1 MELGCVCQVKP
12 EVRNRD
18 MHQPFA
24 LNELEMRTTSQEH
37 YLVTKPKFVYVYFS
51 SFQSKGTFCL
61 YISQLQKCYIVFLA
75 PHEQEPMG
83 NVTSA
88 INDIKNVQELGI
100 TFEIYRET
108 TLARAT
114 GKVQTILSEYKL
126 QHPGPTVILT
136 QSTLPWNALRDALPL
151 LNEFPRINI
160 LANERDNQYPIFGW
174 FSYAAQI
181 AVQRAVQIPRYY
193 DQAITMSRY
202 ANIPVGQWTGDVLHY
217 CDILFARRL
226 KQADHVLWFSLGPS
240 PDLGGNE
247 DYDPI
252 LLEEIT
258 NPEIVR
264 PACVETIAIEI
275 EVSALPLTTI
285 MESSQ
290 IPLNE
295 LENLNWNT
303 DVISHESS
311 SESSTKPNKIDSG
324 TTGNTPEETKTLAPR
339 AVYFYGYDESVACLR
354 VFKILKNLVTNWAID
369 VFPSEKEYRYEPDA
383 FVRNFYRWLCSPE
396 SRLYDP
402 ALHHFVHK
410 LVKKVFVQ
418 FLTELKNLGA
428 KIVYASFNKVII
440 ATNKKKLSE
449 AKAYFNFLRETLAE
463 RPLLKYVHLDAASV
477 RFWDILLFKDKTN
490 FIGIPASDVPPDVK
504 ELAPISSF
512 NVLQFMPSAIE
523 KGFLVFVYDFIL
535 QLYKRKY
542 KMIENNN
549 PQTKDKEK
557 DKDQLSTNKNLDN
570 REPILVPT
578 FDFISEKWD
587 EEKEEIP
594 EEDKEVLAYLSQKIF
609 DFIINYQR
617 TSLLSESEGN
627 NEKSKDQEESL
638 TSEERALLLPTDF
651 NPLLEF
657 VKVICYIFSLKKT
670 LQNRVI
676 TLKRNLMKLI
686 QVKEFS
692 PEAEWNEPT
701 TSYVLYNVICNFC
714 CNERDIDLLKDPWVS
729 KHNWKCPIKSCQHSY
744 NKTYIEDR
752 LVNIIQKRSISFQTQ
767 DLICEKCRLPKVDT
781 NSLRCSNCSGS
792 FVLRVSDREFKQGV
806 TVFLKI
812 AKFHH
817 FKKLQET
824 CEFLLK

>member
-1 MELGCVCQVKP
+1 
-12 EVRNRD
+12 
-18 MHQPFA
+18 
-24 LNELEMRTTSQEH
+24 
-37 YLVTKPKFVYVYFS
+37 
-51 SFQSKGTFCL
+51 
-61 YISQLQKCYIVFLA
+61 
-75 PHEQEPMG
+75 
-83 NVTSA
+83 
-88 INDIKNVQELGI
+88 
-100 TFEIYRET
+100 
-108 TLARAT
+108 
-114 GKVQTILSEYKL
+114 
-126 QHPGPTVILT
+126 
-136 QSTLPWNALRDALPL
+136 
-151 LNEFPRINI
+151 
-160 LANERDNQYPIFGW
+160 
-174 FSYAAQI
+174 
-181 AVQRAVQIPRYY
+181 
-193 DQAITMSRY
+193 
-202 ANIPVGQWTGDVLHY
+202 
-217 CDILFARRL
+217 
-226 KQADHVLWFSLGPS
+226 
-240 PDLGGNE
+240 
-247 DYDPI
+247 
-252 LLEEIT
+252 
-258 NPEIVR
+258 
-264 PACVETIAIEI
+264 
-275 EVSALPLTTI
+275 
-285 MESSQ
+285 
-290 IPLNE
+290 
-295 LENLNWNT
+295 
-303 DVISHESS
+303 
-311 SESSTKPNKIDSG
+311 
-324 TTGNTPEETKTLAPR
+324 
-339 AVYFYGYDESVACLR
+339 
-354 VFKILKNLVTNWAID
+354 
-369 VFPSEKEYRYEPDA
+369 
-383 FVRNFYRWLCSPE
+383 
-396 SRLYDP
+396 
-402 ALHHFVHK
+402 
-410 LVKKVFVQ
+410 
-418 FLTELKNLGA
+418 
-428 KIVYASFNKVII
+428 
-440 ATNKKKLSE
+440 
-449 AKAYFNFLRETLAE
+449 
-463 RPLLKYVHLDAASV
+463 
-477 RFWDILLFKDKTN
+477 
-490 FIGIPASDVPPDVK
+490 
-504 ELAPISSF
+504 
-512 NVLQFMPSAIE
+512 
-523 KGFLVFVYDFIL
+523 
-535 QLYKRKY
+535 
-542 KMIENNN
+542 MIENNN